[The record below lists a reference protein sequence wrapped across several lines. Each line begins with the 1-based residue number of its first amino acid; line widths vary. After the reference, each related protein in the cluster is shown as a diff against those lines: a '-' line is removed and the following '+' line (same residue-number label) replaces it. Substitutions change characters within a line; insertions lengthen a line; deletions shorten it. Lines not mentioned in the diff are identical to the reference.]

1 LRPAASNPHRTFTGT
16 FPVPLADQ
24 EGPAGNSRAFCSICY
39 HHAQPN
45 FIGGQLRALF
55 LLLLLANVLFLA
67 WTRWVAPPPP
77 APAAHT
83 AALASQALQ
92 PIRLRSEPAPAPS
105 ATPAAQNL
113 LSASCVSVGPFIDPA
128 LAEAANAQL
137 EQLGFSSRR
146 RVAQEEVRVGYW
158 VRVPKIASLAAATN
172 AIAKLHR
179 VGLGDATVVV
189 GEDVGATVSVGVYA
203 DARKAAEVAQ
213 VVQDAGFVPETSER
227 LRTLEVLWL
236 DVDRETNRGLP
247 AMEDLGEPPA
257 GALPYDMRACPAASG
272 AEGVTPAANPA
283 APPAAAQPA
292 G

>member
-1 LRPAASNPHRTFTGT
+1 
-16 FPVPLADQ
+16 
-24 EGPAGNSRAFCSICY
+24 
-39 HHAQPN
+39 
-45 FIGGQLRALF
+45 LRALF

-67 WTRWVAPPPP
+67 WTRWVVPPPS

-83 AALASQALQ
+83 GAVASQALQ

-128 LAEAANAQL
+128 HAEAATAQL

-203 DARKAAEVAQ
+203 DAAKAAEVAKT
-213 VVQDAGFVPETSER
+213 VREAGFMAETSDR
-227 LRTLEVLWL
+227 LRKLEVLWL
-236 DVDRETNRGLP
+236 DVDRQANGGLP

-257 GALPYDMRACPAASG
+257 GALPYDIRACPAASG
-272 AEGVTPAANPA
+272 AGGVTPAANPA